1 MLRGRWR
8 KHFLSLDFIFELLR
22 KEEWEIW
29 DLRNAKM
36 QNFDKPEEELDIDK
50 RFEIVKNLT

>member
-1 MLRGRWR
+1 
-8 KHFLSLDFIFELLR
+8 LLR
-22 KEEWEIW
+22 KEEWEILN
-29 DLRNAKM
+29 LRNAKM